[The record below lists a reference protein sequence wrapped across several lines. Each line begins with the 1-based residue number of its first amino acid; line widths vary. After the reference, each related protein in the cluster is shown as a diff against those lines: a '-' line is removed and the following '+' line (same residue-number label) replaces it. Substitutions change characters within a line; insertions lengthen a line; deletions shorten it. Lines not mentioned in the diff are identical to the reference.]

1 MKTKDNSRALNYK
14 FHLDRFFL
22 MLWMTNIHQ
31 KVQLLME
38 QISLMCIWSA
48 TTASDMIK
56 TYICMPGVSDFQSSN
71 PAVSRGRQ
79 LTGRPL
85 SIRKFLA
92 CARPS
97 KLTTN
102 THTHT
107 YIYIYIYIHGVLLY
121 CISCPR
127 NTDYTGRFFTL
138 LSAFLIFEQCTHEKL
153 VNFVCLCTNVVARF
167 HRQILIQWD
176 ALMNSYG
183 TRILLAFSQM

>member
-14 FHLDRFFL
+14 FHLDRFFFL
-22 MLWMTNIHQ
+22 CSEWQYIHQ

-38 QISLMCIWSA
+38 LISLMCIWSA

-56 TYICMPGVSDFQSSN
+56 GYICMPGVSDFQSSN
-71 PAVSRGRQ
+71 PAVRRGRQ
-79 LTGRPL
+79 LTGRTL

-92 CARPS
+92 CGRPS
-97 KLTTN
+97 KLTKK
-102 THTHT
+102 HKC
-107 YIYIYIYIHGVLLY
+107 IYIYIHGVLLY

-127 NTDYTGRFFTL
+127 NTDYWCCAISSSTAGFFYTGLFFTL

-167 HRQILIQWD
+167 HRQMLIQ
-176 ALMNSYG
+176 
-183 TRILLAFSQM
+183 